1 MVPAPKTCRVC
12 GAQYSR
18 GEAFCP
24 VDGGRLS
31 TASELDRP
39 HSDDAIIGST
49 LDGRYRVLRVIGEG
63 GMGIVYEA
71 EHVMIEKPVAVK
83 VLREDFTRRPDVVER
98 FRQEAKSASRI
109 GHPNI
114 IDVSDFGETPSG
126 ASYFVM
132 EMLKGEDMAD
142 LLAREYVLSPLRAVG
157 IVYQVCRALSVAHR
171 LGIIHRDLKP
181 ENLFVMEKEGQADFI
196 KIVDFGVAKMTDI
209 ELGGSGRKLT
219 TTGMIFGTPEYMSPE
234 QARGDTLDH
243 RVDVYAT
250 GIILYELVT
259 GRVPFEGD
267 NFMEILNKHGLDPVP
282 PLSQV
287 NPATRISDALE
298 ATIMRAL
305 SKDPT
310 ARFRDM
316 QEMAETLQ
324 ACPEMPAL
332 VPSDSV
338 LPPDWSTTAPP
349 PPPRSQPPRVV
360 AATPRGHAPTAS
372 AEYDLGE
379 PGSVAPQ
386 TLSGGPRPSTA
397 GGWLRPVAIA
407 GAVALGVV
415 AALAMPTGSA
425 PPPVASSQPVSVDS
439 ALPAETAGPATPSP
453 ADPVAAEEPATA
465 EAVDSPGAAAADG
478 TVAVHVVT
486 QPTGARIGLRGRG
499 VVCEASPC
507 ELRLPE
513 GRSAR
518 LTARR
523 GAMRASAEVVP
534 DGDTEVHMSL
544 RRERPAP
551 RGTQPPVANADLK
564 VPEMFR

>member
-1 MVPAPKTCRVC
+1 MALPSKTCRVC
-12 GAQYSR
+12 GADYAR

-31 TASELDRP
+31 SASELERP
-39 HSDDAIIGST
+39 VGDDSIIGST

-71 EHVMIEKPVAVK
+71 EHVMIDKPVAVK
-83 VLREDFTRRPDVVER
+83 VLRDDFTRRPDVVQR

-157 IVYQVCRALSVAHR
+157 IVYQVCKALSVAHR

-181 ENLFVMEKEGQADFI
+181 ENLFVMEKDGHSDFI

-234 QARGDTLDH
+234 QARGGDLDH

-267 NFMEILNKHGLDPVP
+267 NFMEILNKHGQDPVP
-282 PLSQV
+282 PLQQL
-287 NPATRISDALE
+287 NPATRVSEALQGV
-298 ATIMRAL
+298 IMRAL
-305 SKDPT
+305 RKDPT
-310 ARFRDM
+310 ERFGDM
-316 QEMAETLQ
+316 EEMAQALQ
-324 ACPEMPAL
+324 RCTEMPSM

-349 PPPRSQPPRVV
+349 PPPRTKQQQPV
-360 AATPRGHAPTAS
+360 AVPADEPAS
-372 AEYDLGE
+372 LSPSEFE
-379 PGSVAPQ
+379 PGDES
-386 TLSGGPRPSTA
+386 TLAAQLRMGP
-397 GGWLRPVAIA
+397 LRKSAAIA
-407 GAVALGVV
+407 
-415 AALAMPTGSA
+415 AAL
-425 PPPVASSQPVSVDS
+425 V
-439 ALPAETAGPATPSP
+439 L
-453 ADPVAAEEPATA
+453 
-465 EAVDSPGAAAADG
+465 GAAAALTLPRDG
-478 TVAVHVVT
+478 PTEAVVSAEDPAAPVPAAVVPEVVSAVSVPPQQPAATGQPPTDAPATVAPATPGADALVDVHVVT
-486 QPTGARIGLRGRG
+486 QPAGARISIRGEG
-499 VVCEASPC
+499 VVCDASPC
-507 ELRLPE
+507 QLQLPQGQSIRL
-513 GRSAR
+513 S
-518 LTARR
+518 ARR
-523 GAMRASAEVVP
+523 GVMQASAEIVP
-534 DGDTEVHMSL
+534 DGETEVHMAL
-544 RRERPAP
+544 RRTQNTSKP
-551 RGTQPPVANADLK
+551 RARTSPVVAAELK